1 MASGHK
7 MPAVL
12 ADLEAVPGSD
22 MCIYIYISVCGE
34 SLLQPDLDLF
44 GVRSP
49 REASQ
54 CAGPRG

>member
-22 MCIYIYISVCGE
+22 MCIYISVCGGE
-34 SLLQPDLDLF
+34 S
-44 GVRSP
+44 S
-49 REASQ
+49 A
-54 CAGPRG
+54 AGS

>member
-22 MCIYIYISVCGE
+22 MCIYIYISVCGGE
-34 SLLQPDLDLF
+34 S
-44 GVRSP
+44 S
-49 REASQ
+49 A
-54 CAGPRG
+54 AGS